1 MSGKINNYFNISN
14 HAHPHTDIHLVSD
27 AIRDAVA
34 PVFLLTGIGS
44 ILNVMVGRLA
54 RAIDRARKVN
64 ELTPAKRRL
73 HKRELSITVR
83 RITWLRLSIG
93 FATLAA
99 LLVCVSIAS
108 LFVSVES
115 GFNMPHMVLLSFISS
130 MGAIIVAL
138 LCFLREILLTSN
150 EAIISSH
157 F

>member
-1 MSGKINNYFNISN
+1 MLT
-14 HAHPHTDIHLVSD
+14 PDIHIVSE

-54 RAIDRARKVN
+54 RAIDRARTIN
-64 ELTPAKRRL
+64 ALSPATRQH
-73 HKRELSITVR
+73 HKRELNITVR

-108 LFVSVES
+108 LFISVES
-115 GFNMPHMVLLSFISS
+115 GFYMPRMVLLSFIFS
-130 MGAIIVAL
+130 MVAIIVAL

-150 EAIISSH
+150 EVIISSH
-157 F
+157 ID